1 MNEQLKTVCEKLDQ
15 LTVEYI
21 QEADA
26 VSKLKETL
34 GKEIAK
40 GFFDLGQ
47 AKYSMGT
54 SKLSRYSYDER
65 MKSLYKIQVDEQ
77 GENGNDIFSIS
88 NVEFK
93 DENDGEETGQIK
105 DEVTEKL
112 SNLSLR
118 QRKPAHDTPEKEQL
132 ETKGEKETTEE
143 TKPKTK
149 SKNKKTKEVRKI
161 DRNPLHWFGILVPS
175 SLRTTQQHF
184 KTVVTQIVEE
194 ANLVNR
200 LSVLE
205 KRFEE
210 LQKEKERIL
219 CEVLDSAKQPSQ
231 PCSVLGKDVESNGYE
246 SEPGHESEN
255 ELDQV
260 VPEIDA
266 SDTA

>member
-1 MNEQLKTVCEKLDQ
+1 MNDQLKTVCEKLDQ

-65 MKSLYKIQVDEQ
+65 MKSLYKIQVSEQ
-77 GENGNDIFSIS
+77 GDNDNDVFSIS

-93 DENDGEETGQIK
+93 EENDTEESSQAK
-105 DEVTEKL
+105 DEMTEKL
-112 SNLSLR
+112 SNMSLR
-118 QRKPAHDTPEKEQL
+118 QRKAAHDTLDKDQL
-132 ETKGEKETTEE
+132 ETKDEKESTEE
-143 TKPKTK
+143 TKPKSN
-149 SKNKKTKEVRKI
+149 SKTKKTKEVRKI

-219 CEVLDSAKQPSQ
+219 CEMSDPAEQLSQ
-231 PCSVLGKDVESNGYE
+231 PCPAIEKDVESNSYE
-246 SEPGHESEN
+246 SEHENDSED
-255 ELDQV
+255 EMDQV
-260 VPEIDA
+260 VPELHA
-266 SDTA
+266 PDTA